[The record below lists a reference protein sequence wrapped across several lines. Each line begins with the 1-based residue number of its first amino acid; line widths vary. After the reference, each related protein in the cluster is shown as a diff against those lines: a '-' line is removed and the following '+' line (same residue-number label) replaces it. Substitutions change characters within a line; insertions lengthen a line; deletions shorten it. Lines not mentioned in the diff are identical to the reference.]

1 MICSGEY
8 AGEDLESERATIEI
22 SGAGDVDVRV
32 TDTLDAEKIS
42 GAGSIVHTGGA
53 QVVRSE
59 ISGAGEITAR

>member
-32 TDTLDAEKIS
+32 TDTLDAEIS
-42 GAGSIVHTGGA
+42 GAGSIVHPGGA